1 MIGLIITVI
10 AGAVIGW
17 IASIIMKTNAQ
28 MGTIAN
34 IVCGIVGALV
44 GGFVADLL
52 HIGGPR
58 GAGFSVPQFLI
69 GIVGA
74 CIVIAIYKA
83 VTGAGNR
90 VA

>member
-1 MIGLIITVI
+1 
-10 AGAVIGW
+10 
-17 IASIIMKTNAQ
+17 MKTNAQ

-34 IVCGIVGALV
+34 IVCGIVGAFV
-44 GGFVADLL
+44 GGFLANMLGL
-52 HIGGPR
+52 GGPR
-58 GAGFSVPQFLI
+58 GAGFSVGQFVI
-69 GIVGA
+69 GIIGA

>member
-1 MIGLIITVI
+1 MISLIVTIL

-17 IASIIMKTNAQ
+17 LASMIMKSRS
-28 MGTIAN
+28 GF
-34 IVCGIVGALV
+34 IVDVICGIVGAFV
-44 GGFVADLL
+44 GSFIAPLLGFRPHGAD
-52 HIGGPR
+52 
-58 GAGFSVPQFLI
+58 FSVAGLI
-69 GIVGA
+69 FGVIGA